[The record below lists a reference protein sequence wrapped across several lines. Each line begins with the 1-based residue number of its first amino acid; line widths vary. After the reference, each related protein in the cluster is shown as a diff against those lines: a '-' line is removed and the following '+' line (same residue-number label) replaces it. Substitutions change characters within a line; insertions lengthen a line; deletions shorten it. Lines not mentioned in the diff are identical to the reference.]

1 MLIKDK
7 CGFFHKTKLLCL
19 IHILVPLFILSL
31 FSCST
36 KKPAGI
42 DSQLTI
48 QKGSEQVKQGL
59 RIYIRPLR
67 EPDEIKKYFGANL
80 LEKDILPIF
89 ILVENKSES
98 KYFLVEPENQL
109 QEHSKSKGNE
119 KPIETQSNRGK
130 YITATEAK
138 NSVYVK
144 DSGLEGALILTTG
157 PIFWLAA
164 IPLAMTDYG
173 PTDASKSLQQ
183 ALITK
188 SLRRQTLTP
197 GKTESGFLY
206 YHIPPDISSG
216 ENIGIKLKATDLDT
230 SEVIYFPFTKTLKDE
245 EKDVKK

>member
-1 MLIKDK
+1 M
-7 CGFFHKTKLLCL
+7 
-19 IHILVPLFILSL
+19 VPLFILSL

-36 KKPAGI
+36 KKPASI

-48 QKGSEQVKQGL
+48 QKGSEQVKEGL

-67 EPDEIKKYFGANL
+67 EPTEIKKYFGANL

-98 KYFLVEPENQL
+98 KYFLVEPEKQL
-109 QEHSKSKGNE
+109 QEKPKSNLNGKN
-119 KPIETQSNRGK
+119 IEPKNSSSK
-130 YITATEAK
+130 YITAKEAK
-138 NSVYVK
+138 NSIYEK
-144 DSGLEGALILTTG
+144 ESGLEKALILTG

-206 YHIPPDISSG
+206 YHIPPDISSE

-230 SEVIYFPFTKTLKDE
+230 SEIIYFPFTKKLKDE